1 MTQKEFASLM
11 GVSESALGK
20 YECGVRRPKDD
31 FRINLSVYTGKTVEE
46 LFYKQEKRDMNV
58 SLKHKKMKGISVNIT
73 MEQ

>member
-1 MTQKEFASLM
+1 MLSNEVIGKRIRNERIKRRMTQKEFASLM

-46 LFYKQEKRDMNV
+46 LFYK
-58 SLKHKKMKGISVNIT
+58 
-73 MEQ
+73 

>member
-1 MTQKEFASLM
+1 MLSNEVIGKRIRNERTKRRMTQKEFASLM

-46 LFYKQEKRDMNV
+46 LFYK
-58 SLKHKKMKGISVNIT
+58 
-73 MEQ
+73 